1 MRTSVA
7 LILVLCV
14 ASSFQYHSSCALALE
29 GAVDSA
35 VSIAK
40 KIKGKKIKDC
50 IPQIAEFVGQIESI
64 LNGVCNGLSREQIKQ
79 AINGSIKSIDTRCCL
94 FGILDT
100 VFDAKILVDDWKHHK
115 IINLVKEGFQTL
127 HAFKKL
133 RTNCKHYHH
142 LYLRET
148 Q

>member
-7 LILVLCV
+7 FILVLCV
-14 ASSFQYHSSCALALE
+14 ASSLQYHSTCAKALA
-29 GAVDSA
+29 GALDNLVA
-35 VSIAK
+35 IAN

-50 IPQIAEFVGQIESI
+50 ISDIADFVGEMETI
-64 LNGVCNGLSREQIKQ
+64 LGGSCNGLSREQIKK
-79 AINGSIKSIDTRCCL
+79 ALNSTIKSIDTRACL

-100 VFDAKILVDDWKHHK
+100 VFDAKILVDDYKHHK
-115 IINLVKEGFQTL
+115 IINLVQEGLKAL

-142 LYLRET
+142 LYLKEI